1 MCHICAKNFATRTG
15 LNEHMTTIHRPR
27 EQGQVQCT
35 ECGKWLM
42 NNRCLRS
49 HMVLHSDEEY
59 KCGQCDYVTKK
70 KLLLNRHT
78 VTKHSQVRPF
88 VCDLCGRTFKM
99 KRALTVHLAQHGS
112 TKTYNCPFCDRV
124 FNSSTNFYAHRKSAH
139 PKELAEMRRREEEI
153 RRRKR
158 IKAGVEKV
166 AGDDDTVEIID
177 SVADVNGSDL
187 ASNDGENI
195 TIIMNMQCDESGST
209 YFVDST

>member
-1 MCHICAKNFATRTG
+1 MA
-15 LNEHMTTIHRPR
+15 TIHRPR

-35 ECGKWLM
+35 ECNKWLM

-59 KCGQCDYVTKK
+59 KCDQCDYVTKK

-78 VTKHSQVRPF
+78 VTKHSQARPF
-88 VCDLCGRTFKM
+88 VCNLCGRTFKM

-139 PKELAEMRRREEEI
+139 PKELAEMRRSEEEI

-158 IKAGVEKV
+158 INAGVEKLTG
-166 AGDDDTVEIID
+166 GDNTVEIIEPTD
-177 SVADVNGSDL
+177 DIDESDL
-187 ASNDGENI
+187 TSTDGENI
-195 TIIMNMQCDESGST
+195 TIFMKCDEDGST
-209 YFVDST
+209 YFVHPTTDSS

>member
-1 MCHICAKNFATRTG
+1 M
-15 LNEHMTTIHRPR
+15 
-27 EQGQVQCT
+27 
-35 ECGKWLM
+35 
-42 NNRCLRS
+42 
-49 HMVLHSDEEY
+49 
-59 KCGQCDYVTKK
+59 
-70 KLLLNRHT
+70 
-78 VTKHSQVRPF
+78 
-88 VCDLCGRTFKM
+88 
-99 KRALTVHLAQHGS
+99 HLAQHGS

-166 AGDDDTVEIID
+166 AGDDETVEIID